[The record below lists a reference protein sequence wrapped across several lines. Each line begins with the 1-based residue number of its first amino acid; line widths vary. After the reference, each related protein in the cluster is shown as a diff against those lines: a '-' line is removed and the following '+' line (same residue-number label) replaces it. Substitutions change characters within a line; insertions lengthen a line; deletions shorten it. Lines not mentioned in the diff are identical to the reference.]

1 MEALERACIMAST
14 GDVRGQG
21 LAHVVMDSLKQPGL
35 YTFDRLLRVRQID
48 EMKHSAEYLPVHNA
62 LRLFAYGTYSDYR
75 DNRSTPLPDLSPA
88 HILKLKALTVLSYAS
103 RCKRIRYGDLMQ
115 ELDIDNV
122 RDLED
127 LVISCIYD
135 GSLHAKLDQTESCV
149 DILKVESRDVA
160 AGELPEM
167 VAQLKTWTKSSKDL
181 ANSIGNMADAI
192 ERHEAQRR
200 EHAERVQKHLKLAEE
215 DYIESVSKKQG
226 PHESAMMVDD
236 DSDPGFRYAMQE
248 SLRMR

>member
-1 MEALERACIMAST
+1 
-14 GDVRGQG
+14 
-21 LAHVVMDSLKQPGL
+21 
-35 YTFDRLLRVRQID
+35 
-48 EMKHSAEYLPVHNA
+48 
-62 LRLFAYGTYSDYR
+62 
-75 DNRSTPLPDLSPA
+75 
-88 HILKLKALTVLSYAS
+88 
-103 RCKRIRYGDLMQ
+103 MQ

-167 VAQLKTWTKSSKDL
+167 VAQLKTWSDALACASCGSALTIRLGRTKSSKDL

-215 DYIESVSKKQG
+215 DYIESVSKVG
-226 PHESAMMVDD
+226 AYARSVVFDD
-236 DSDPGFRYAMQE
+236 A
-248 SLRMR
+248 